1 MDTTAVINILLHGNQ
16 LKRTPRTGWV
26 QRGVPNA
33 EDVAAHSFGVV
44 YAILVLAPLVEAD
57 INLERALAMAA
68 LHDLPESLTT
78 DIPTPAWRFLPDG
91 VKTAVERASMQ
102 EMLFSSVTSTGS
114 VTEENNISAQF
125 MDWWEELHA
134 SETAEAL
141 LVHDADKIDMFLQA
155 LMYEKQT
162 GNQHL
167 AEFWT
172 KPYTFNYPESQAI
185 YDALRAQ
192 RN

>member
-33 EDVAAHSFGVV
+33 ENVAAHSFGVV
-44 YAILVLAPLVEAD
+44 YAILVLAPLVKAD

-68 LHDLPESLTT
+68 LHDLPEALTT

-91 VKTAVERASMQ
+91 VKTAVERSAMQ
-102 EMLFSSVTSTGS
+102 EMLFS
-114 VTEENNISAQF
+114 VTEPVEVSENNISAQF
-125 MDWWEELHA
+125 MAWWEELHA
-134 SETAEAL
+134 NETAEAL

-162 GNQHL
+162 GNQQL

-185 YDALRAQ
+185 YNELRA
-192 RN
+192 RRS